1 MFLPIQL
8 PQVSIMNA
16 VQNSVGFA
24 AMDSMLLRTL
34 ETWFR
39 DQQRSIAAAAA
50 ASTASTA
57 EANAYYSLAMQHWHT
72 GDAAQGEAAARK
84 ALAIRMRFYGPLHI
98 ETLAAKGVLGILL
111 RMGKKFQEC
120 RQVCVEVVEG
130 RTQTLGAN
138 HSETITASSNLA
150 ACLYEMGAHHEAHAI
165 LLKVVPVLK
174 RDLG

>member
-1 MFLPIQL
+1 
-8 PQVSIMNA
+8 MNA

-50 ASTASTA
+50 SSTASTA
-57 EANAYYSLAMQHWHT
+57 EADAYYSLAMQHWHT

-98 ETLAAKGVLGILL
+98 ATLVSHLLPKEFWVFYCVWAKNFKSA
-111 RMGKKFQEC
+111 GKF
-120 RQVCVEVVEG
+120 
-130 RTQTLGAN
+130 
-138 HSETITASSNLA
+138 
-150 ACLYEMGAHHEAHAI
+150 
-165 LLKVVPVLK
+165 VLK
-174 RDLG
+174 LWRAERKRSAPIIARQSLQAAIWRHACTKWELITRHMPYC